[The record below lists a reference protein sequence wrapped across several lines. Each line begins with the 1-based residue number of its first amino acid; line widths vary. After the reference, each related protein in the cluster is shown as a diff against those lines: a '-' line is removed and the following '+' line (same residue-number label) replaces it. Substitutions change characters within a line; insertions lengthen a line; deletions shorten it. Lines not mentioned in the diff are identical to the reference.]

1 MNIGDVTMN
10 HKGHRMNKKI
20 LSLITFVFMLLNT
33 AATTA
38 VSNAVDKD
46 YSECV
51 NTMEKFPYT
60 HLIDSLKQNNDFFI
74 VIINYNSTWG
84 MFPSYVYLQKNVGL
98 EKNKAKVVL
107 LSKKQYKDIAAL
119 TKEYITPG
127 GQVFV
132 KGGQN
137 SLPTKFHAVVIYNKG
152 VTTSVIISQVSNKIT
167 DRYENNTYTD
177 KPFQFLSKLAAL
189 TNSEEMFESVYGF
202 WPFIKK

>member
-1 MNIGDVTMN
+1 MNP
-10 HKGHRMNKKI
+10 KGHRMNRKI
-20 LSLITFVFMLLNT
+20 PYLITFVLMLLYT
-33 AATTA
+33 AVTAA

-51 NTMEKFPYT
+51 NTIEKFPYA

-74 VIINYNSTWG
+74 AVISYNSTWG

-98 EKNKAKVVL
+98 EKNKANVVL
-107 LSKKQYKDIAAL
+107 LSKKQCEEISAL
-119 TKEYITPG
+119 TKEYIIPG
-127 GQVFV
+127 GQVFI

-137 SLPTKFHAVVIYNKG
+137 SLPTRFHAIVIYNKG

-177 KPFQFLSKLAAL
+177 KPFQFLAKLATL
-189 TNSEEMFESVYGF
+189 TNSEEMFESIYGF
-202 WPFIKK
+202 WPFISK